1 MFKSAEQL
9 LDGMINI
16 MTAIQSKTL
25 LSIFHQWMD
34 RFQICIDGDGEY
46 IE

>member
-1 MFKSAEQL
+1 MFKGAEEL

-16 MTAIQSKTL
+16 MTAIQSNTL
-25 LSIFHQWMD
+25 LSIFHQWMN
-34 RFQICIDGDGEY
+34 RFQICIDSDGEY